1 MNELEN
7 LKVGDVVIVS
17 GVFADKLSKVIR
29 VTKAQ
34 ILVDNCHY
42 RKKDG
47 RLIGGSDWH
56 YGRIKPATDEDIE
69 RIKKTERKNELMAYL
84 KGVAWYKLPP
94 ESLKTICDVVKKE
107 IDNSVKNN

>member
-69 RIKKTERKNELMAYL
+69 RINKREQKEELIAFIRKS
-84 KGVAWYKLPP
+84 AWVNLSL
-94 ESLKTICDVVKKE
+94 ESLQTICDVVKKE